1 MATPQR
7 ALNVALWI
15 VQVLLAVGFGMA
27 GVMKS
32 TLPIAELAPKIPW
45 ASAVPEALLR
55 FIGGSELLRAGGVVL
70 PAGHPHPTRAYP
82 PRRRRR
88 PLVLRHGLS
97 ACLPPMG

>member
-45 ASAVPEALLR
+45 ASAVPGALVR
-55 FIGGSELLRAGGVVL
+55 FIGGSGLLRAGGGVL
-70 PAGHPHPTRAYP
+70 PAAHPPPTGAHPS
-82 PRRRRR
+82 RRGGARGGGGRR
-88 PLVLRHGLS
+88 PRGFRP
-97 ACLPPMG
+97 AR